1 MPDQAA
7 AEHKSSETTVSKST
21 KKKTVAKRA
30 APARIHAQQ
39 DVADLGKV
47 GLEDLE
53 PGSAQ
58 WRTKKKILADE
69 AKRKKL
75 SVVVDQ
81 WIEYHHTNA
90 SEKGGKCLLKK
101 QMANGNVYS
110 FYLGRLRKGGAGAIQ
125 AFQQKGV
132 RVTVGAEHFKKT
144 KPVVNPE

>member
-7 AEHKSSETTVSKST
+7 AEHKSSETTVSKSKS
-21 KKKTVAKRA
+21 KKKPVAKRA
-30 APARIHAQQ
+30 AHAHQEIG
-39 DVADLGKV
+39 DLGKV

-81 WIEYHHTNA
+81 WTEYHHTNVTA
-90 SEKGGKCLLKK
+90 KGGKCLLKK
-101 QMANGNVYS
+101 RMANGNVHS
-110 FYLGRLRKGGAGAIQ
+110 FYLGRLKRGGASAIQ
-125 AFQQKGV
+125 AFSQKGV
-132 RVTVGAEHFKKT
+132 RIEVGAEHFKKA
-144 KPVVNPE
+144 VR